1 MDDRSSPGPVWSG
14 SVAATWLC
22 GERTLMSQACWPT
35 MLASQGQSQTNN
47 RHGLIS
53 AMREKSAVRRVFA
66 RTLPGEMLVC
76 VMRRIIARRNSSAT
90 LHSPFGVAAALLSET
105 GCLLTP
111 ILAPWHPRWVGGGWG
126 DPGTLAHPRMG
137 GGTVAHPP
145 QDATLETGPCSH
157 GNLLVP
163 RTRPP
168 EELSYIQ
175 CETEQTNKSSVAA

>member
-1 MDDRSSPGPVWSG
+1 MDEPVWWQPFVFVIVFALVSLSFGWPGLCMDDRSSPGPVWSG

-53 AMREKSAVRRVFA
+53 GMREKSAARRVFA

-126 DPGTLAHPRMG
+126 GPWHPGS
-137 GGTVAHPP
+137 P
-145 QDATLETGPCSH
+145 QDGWGDCGSPTPGCNS
-157 GNLLVP
+157 
-163 RTRPP
+163 
-168 EELSYIQ
+168 
-175 CETEQTNKSSVAA
+175 

>member
-1 MDDRSSPGPVWSG
+1 MDELIGAAQAECGG

-76 VMRRIIARRNSSAT
+76 VCDEEDNCKEEFFGHLT
-90 LHSPFGVAAALLSET
+90 LPIWGCSRAA
-105 GCLLTP
+105 
-111 ILAPWHPRWVGGGWG
+111 
-126 DPGTLAHPRMG
+126 
-137 GGTVAHPP
+137 
-145 QDATLETGPCSH
+145 Q
-157 GNLLVP
+157 
-163 RTRPP
+163 
-168 EELSYIQ
+168 
-175 CETEQTNKSSVAA
+175 